1 MAKRKPALTALAK
14 RQQDLT
20 AVNLPPEAATLPR
33 QADITV
39 TRAGEQRARA
49 TDDKRAGHDTAR
61 RQDAFDALR
70 AGLAPGCFDAAKR
83 LERDILT
90 RLGRGDRCVLGER
103 VDASRGAADR
113 AIVAGL
119 RVDEVRDRIPPR
131 DFWLLTEL
139 IAPPIDRG
147 TWRDHVAYVTGERH
161 DHGQSAAV
169 RASCVNLR
177 DAYSAIDRVPL
188 AKRVAA

>member
-1 MAKRKPALTALAK
+1 MAKRKPALSALQK
-14 RQQDLT
+14 RRQDLE

-61 RQDAFDALR
+61 RQDAFSALSSGMASGCYDAGRRFEADYL
-70 AGLAPGCFDAAKR
+70 AKLGLAGPGVRSA
-83 LERDILT
+83 
-90 RLGRGDRCVLGER
+90 ER
-103 VDASRGAADR
+103 VDCERGHVDHMLL
-113 AIVAGL
+113 AGA
-119 RVDEVRDRIPPR
+119 RVDEVRDQIPPR

-147 TWRDHVAYVTGERH
+147 TWRDHVKYICGERH
-161 DHGQSAAV
+161 SEGQAACVRSA
-169 RASCVNLR
+169 CVNLR
-177 DAYSAIDRVPL
+177 DAYTAIER
-188 AKRVAA
+188 RAAA